1 MDNNVT
7 KKIKA
12 IRKKTAF
19 ILHKDNDC
27 GCSIDINL
35 NNCIYQR
42 FLDGW
47 NFTPDVGNGQSRG
60 EVFTP
65 RFIVDKMINDLQM
78 FPTEAIYEQN
88 YLTLSKN
95 EIEKVICAKVL
106 EPAVGT
112 GNYISTILW
121 HKIMFVEQFS
131 KDSTGKID
139 VSKYQEYL
147 LKAISSIYTYD
158 IDPGNLESTYQRLFN
173 NSSTIDSNERIDYW
187 VSVIEKSIVS
197 DLSNFN
203 VHNIVK
209 DSLEISQTNWG
220 KFTNNSSGLI
230 SKLYEQHIGSTIPKQ
245 IQEKII
251 EILNNNIKL
260 FNGIKQE
267 DEISDEFICPGW
279 NNVVWNWWS
288 IETLNDDY
296 ILSYKPVKLADQMIS
311 GKIEQLENKISELK
325 NSHFVEKSDGLFSY
339 EDWDNIESQKEY
351 EQLMKE
357 IQGLKKQLK

>member
-1 MDNNVT
+1 MLEN
-7 KKIKA
+7 KIAQKIK
-12 IRKKTAF
+12 KKPS
-19 ILHKDNDC
+19 LESHLQNKC
-27 GCSIDINL
+27 RCSINTNP
-35 NNCIYQR
+35 NNCVYQP

-47 NFTPDVGNGQSRG
+47 SFVPDVGNGQTRG

-65 RFIVDKMINDLQM
+65 RFIVDKMISDLQM
-78 FPTEAIYEQN
+78 FPKEAIYEQN
-88 YLTLSKN
+88 YSTLSNN

-139 VSKYQEYL
+139 VSKYHEYL

-173 NSSTIDSNERIDYW
+173 NSYTIDSNERIDYW

-197 DLSNFN
+197 DLSNLN
-203 VHNIVK
+203 VTNIVK

-230 SKLYEQHIGSTIPKQ
+230 SKLYEQHIGVTIPEQ

-267 DEISDEFICPGW
+267 DEISDGFICPGW
-279 NNVVWNWWS
+279 NNVVWNWWT
-288 IETLNDDY
+288 IEALNDDY
-296 ILSYKPVKLADQMIS
+296 ILSYKPVRLADQIIS
-311 GKIEQLENKISELK
+311 GQIEQLENKIAELK
-325 NSHFVEKSDGLFSY
+325 NSHFIEKSDGLFSY
-339 EDWDNIESQKEY
+339 KDWDNIESQKEY